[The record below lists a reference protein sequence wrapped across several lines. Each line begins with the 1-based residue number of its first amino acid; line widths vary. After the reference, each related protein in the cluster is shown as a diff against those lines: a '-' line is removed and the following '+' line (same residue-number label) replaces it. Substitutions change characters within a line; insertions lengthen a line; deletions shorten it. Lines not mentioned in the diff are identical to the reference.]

1 MALSLDDVALF
12 RHLPALRGRIPWVRL
27 GDWPTPVEPLHLP
40 GSRAPGAPLVYVKRE
55 DRSSPRYGGN
65 KIRTL
70 EPVLGCALKQ
80 GATTV
85 WATGAYGSNHALATV
100 LHARHLGLEPGAAL
114 FPQPRSTPARANLAA
129 LLSAHPAL
137 MRLPTVAALP
147 LAMSWLRRQPGAFV
161 MAPGAA
167 SPRGALGALSA
178 ALELAEQVAA
188 GVCPAPARIV
198 LAVGSTCT
206 TAGLLAGLHLAARLG
221 IAFRTGVPAVT
232 AVRVTPWPITSPT
245 RIALLAWRT
254 LRALA
259 RLVASASGVPP
270 RPGGSGG
277 PEYPE
282 SPAPTLWYP
291 LVHPSSL
298 VRLSASLTVD
308 RRFLGGGYGRATA
321 PGHRAM
327 HVFEHAGG
335 PPLDVVYS
343 AKSGAAL
350 LDLLSRG
357 TRGPLL
363 FWATKSS
370 APLPRSGSDEI
381 ARAPRALRRWLGDL
395 HFS

>member
-27 GDWPTPVEPLHLP
+27 GAWPTPVEPLHLP

-70 EPVLGCALKQ
+70 EPVLACALKK

-137 MRLPTVAALP
+137 MPLPTVAALP

-178 ALELAEQVAA
+178 SLELAEQVAA

-221 IAFRTGVPAVT
+221 IAFRTGVPAIT

-259 RLVASASGVPP
+259 RLLAEPDAP
-270 RPGGSGG
+270 RDPAD
-277 PEYPE
+277 
-282 SPAPTLWYP
+282 PAPTTWHPLWHP

-298 VRLSASLTVD
+298 VRLNASLTVD
-308 RRFLGGGYGRATA
+308 PRFLGRGYGRTTA

-350 LDLLSRG
+350 LDLVSRR
-357 TRGPLL
+357 TRGPVL

-370 APLPRSGSDEI
+370 ALLPRGVSDDI
-381 ARAPRALRRWLGDL
+381 ARAPRAIRRWLGNL